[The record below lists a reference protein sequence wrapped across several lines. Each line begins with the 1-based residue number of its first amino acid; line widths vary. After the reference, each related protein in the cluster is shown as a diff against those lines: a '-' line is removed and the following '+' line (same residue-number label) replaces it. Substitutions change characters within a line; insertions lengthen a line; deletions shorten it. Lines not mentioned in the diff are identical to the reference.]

1 MSEPELVRVRDVSG
15 VTAELQQP
23 APVDQWRPTC
33 QTGNTSVM
41 YSYNLAYKDEPDDL
55 MFPMEED
62 EVARRSGAFKSA
74 DCFCCSSSI
83 PSAAL
88 VTGSLNRRRLNLF
101 SILFTHEY

>member
-1 MSEPELVRVRDVSG
+1 
-15 VTAELQQP
+15 
-23 APVDQWRPTC
+23 
-33 QTGNTSVM
+33 M

-88 VTGSLNRRRLNLF
+88 VTGSLNRRSLNLF

>member
-1 MSEPELVRVRDVSG
+1 MELFEALV
-15 VTAELQQP
+15 P
-23 APVDQWRPTC
+23 ARP
-33 QTGNTSVM
+33 SVM

-88 VTGSLNRRRLNLF
+88 VTGSLNRSLYLF
-101 SILFTHEY
+101 CIYP

>member
-1 MSEPELVRVRDVSG
+1 
-15 VTAELQQP
+15 
-23 APVDQWRPTC
+23 
-33 QTGNTSVM
+33 M

-62 EVARRSGAFKSA
+62 EVARRGGAFKSA

-88 VTGSLNRRRLNLF
+88 VTGIFLTGGTSTYLPMNNPRVPNFHLPLPVLSPPKQN
-101 SILFTHEY
+101 I

>member
-1 MSEPELVRVRDVSG
+1 
-15 VTAELQQP
+15 
-23 APVDQWRPTC
+23 
-33 QTGNTSVM
+33 M

-88 VTGSLNRRRLNLF
+88 VTGSL
-101 SILFTHEY
+101 ILYLPMNIINTKFIILYVTYI